1 MSVVVASNGGVE
13 ARGKQASK
21 TRINLRFHASW
32 LTWDSNEDKIEKSRE
47 KWEDGEA
54 TPKKGSPEDGVVV
67 GCGCGSDQR
76 IEKAAV
82 NKLEGFGSLKWTA
95 KLHHTIGARR
105 AVKTPLKQ
113 VALSRFRPAAT
124 QTRDGSTWPEA
135 STDEAV
141 RPSESEL
148 IIIL

>member
-95 KLHHTIGARR
+95 KLHHTIGALKGGEDAAKSSR
-105 AVKTPLKQ
+105 AFPFQ
-113 VALSRFRPAAT
+113 AGSNT
-124 QTRDGSTWPEA
+124 QTRDDQHGLKPRLMRQSGQVKV
-135 STDEAV
+135 S
-141 RPSESEL
+141 
-148 IIIL
+148 